1 MPFAKAGSGVAL
13 SFQVIGDG
21 VLLGVQPLGRG
32 GEQHMLMHAHALG
45 ITTGQQPR
53 ARRSAHRRGHHEARE
68 LSPLLRNPID
78 IRRLDRLRPK
88 TAQIA
93 VPLIVGENNDE
104 IGLGSVEG
112 SRSKQKRGQDTGF
125 KKVNWFH
132 GGQFPANPLLRQST

>member
-1 MPFAKAGSGVAL
+1 MSEDTNFFCSYLDEYQSDCDDLGAVGKLRVA
-13 SFQVIGDG
+13 
-21 VLLGVQPLGRG
+21 
-32 GEQHMLMHAHALG
+32 
-45 ITTGQQPR
+45 
-53 ARRSAHRRGHHEARE
+53 
-68 LSPLLRNPID
+68 SPQRYQDRRNPID